1 VSPNRGERTELVFAA
16 PPLKEGLAR
25 TMFIKASG
33 YYRAHLDATGEPRLE
48 LAERILTEPGFAA
61 RYSFR
66 EYLKWE
72 AGVRAEAERARR

>member
-1 VSPNRGERTELVFAA
+1 
-16 PPLKEGLAR
+16 LAR

-33 YYRAHLDATGEPRLE
+33 YYRAHLDATGAPRLE

>member
-1 VSPNRGERTELVFAA
+1 MFAA

-25 TMFIKASG
+25 TVFVKASG
-33 YYRAHLDATGEPRLE
+33 YYKVHVDATGEPRLD

-72 AGVRAEAERARR
+72 AGVRAEMAGTKR